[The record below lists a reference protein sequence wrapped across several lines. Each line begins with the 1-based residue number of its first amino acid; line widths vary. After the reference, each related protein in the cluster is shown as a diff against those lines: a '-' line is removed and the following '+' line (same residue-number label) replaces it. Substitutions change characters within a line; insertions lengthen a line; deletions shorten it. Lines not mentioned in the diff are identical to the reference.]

1 MLVEV
6 VCSVDKFHAM
16 AMLQKTDKSTK
27 LTNQQNLKTETL
39 GLECAMCVH
48 SIHLIP
54 LPSHT
59 DVVTYGLCTLPDT
72 DLDPNPGTDLRPK
85 NRYSSDWGSES
96 K

>member
-1 MLVEV
+1 MFVEV
-6 VCSVDKFHAM
+6 VCSVVKFHAM

-27 LTNQQNLKTETL
+27 FKNGNL

-48 SIHLIP
+48 SIHLVP

-59 DVVTYGLCTLPDT
+59 DVVTYGLFTLPDT

-85 NRYSSDWGSES
+85 NRYSSD
-96 K
+96 